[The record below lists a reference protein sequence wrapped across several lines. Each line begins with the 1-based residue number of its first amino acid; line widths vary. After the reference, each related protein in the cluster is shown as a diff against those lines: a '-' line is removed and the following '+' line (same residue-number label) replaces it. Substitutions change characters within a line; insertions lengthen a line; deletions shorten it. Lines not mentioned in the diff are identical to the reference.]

1 MATITKK
8 SAPGKTLAMLAGER
22 RARVESLRQRWA
34 LLVHKSASGEE
45 LSAEDVDTLGDAAEE
60 FELAD
65 IEKEFNSD
73 VELARWVATNQK
85 TVDDIKAEGL
95 PRRMELL
102 VSEIERLQAE
112 IVKLRGLHAEARHR
126 HQTWPHMQREIDD
139 RKAKCPRIYGG
150 ASNAN

>member
-8 SAPGKTLAMLAGER
+8 AAPGKTLAMLAGER

-73 VELARWVATNQK
+73 VELARWVAANQK
-85 TVDDIKAEGL
+85 TVDDIKSEGL
-95 PRRMELL
+95 PQRMEALTAD
-102 VSEIERLQAE
+102 IERLQAE
-112 IVKLRGLHAEARHR
+112 IVKLRGLHAEARIR
-126 HQTWPHMQREIDD
+126 HQSWPAIHREIED
-139 RKAKCPRIYGG
+139 RKSKNSRIYGG
-150 ASNAN
+150 ANNAD